1 MIKGLFRNKLLVAVV
16 CVAVVVAFWAARSRN
31 SAKPASAT
39 YPLYVVKKGKL
50 ELAVTGSGNVS
61 ASERV
66 AARAKVSGTV
76 KEVLVKIGDQVT
88 AGQPLVVLENQDVI
102 NAFEQA
108 RLSLEAARVKYNDLT
123 KVPTE
128 GDIKAAEARVAQ
140 ARENLRQKRE
150 ELEDLTVKAP
160 IAGALSQFNL
170 SVGDEISPGQ
180 QVAVIVDESVIKFN
194 AAVYQAD
201 VSRIQIGR
209 KATVVIGSDLAW
221 SSTKAYEGI
230 ITNVARE
237 GSGTGKNATFNVTI
251 EIPNVDGQL
260 RAGMT
265 GYLQSIEMGDE
276 TVLWPTITGTT
287 SAKERKV
294 VISKTGGKV
303 KQVLVKEGQ
312 LVAANQVLA
321 VLENGSVEAA
331 VKDAEAALAK
341 AEQDLKDLLSRKTVG
356 TESEIAIQKTQL
368 DQAALNYSLKQRD
381 VDELVVKAPISGTVT
396 YIAVKKGDQ
405 VNAHAEVCAISNL
418 SRLSLVVAVDE
429 LDVGK
434 LRLGMSAEVT
444 TQALPGKTF
453 KATVTEIAFE
463 GTVKDGVASYNVT
476 LELEEGAL
484 KGGLMPGMS
493 ADAKIITASKEN
505 VIAIPAEAVRS
516 RAQRKYVYVLKD
528 GQPQPVDVTVGM
540 SSDSQVEIT
549 SGLQEGDKVI
559 LSNPEQSTRNVGPF
573 MPGVPAGGVR
583 PQSQGATSRQGGTSR

>member
-1 MIKGLFRNKLLVAVV
+1 MVKKLFRSKLLVAVLV
-16 CVAVVVAFWAARSRN
+16 VAVVVAFWVIRSRN
-31 SAKPASAT
+31 TAKPASTT
-39 YPLYVVKKGKL
+39 YPLYEVKKGKL

-66 AARAKVSGTV
+66 TARAKVAGTV

-88 AGQPLVVLENQDVI
+88 EGQPLVVLENQDVV

-108 RLSLEAARVKYNDLT
+108 RLSLEATRVKYNDLT
-123 KVPTE
+123 KAPTE
-128 GDIKAAEARVAQ
+128 GDIKAAEAKVAQ
-140 ARENLRQKRE
+140 ARENLRQRKE
-150 ELEDLTVKAP
+150 ELEDLQVKAP
-160 IAGALSQFNL
+160 IAGALSQFSL
-170 SVGDEISPGQ
+170 DVGDEVTAGQ
-180 QVAVIVDESVIKFN
+180 QVAVVVDESVIKFN

-201 VSRIQIGR
+201 VSKIEVGR

-251 EIPNVDGQL
+251 EIANVDGQL

-276 TVLWPTITGTT
+276 TVLWPTITGST

-303 KQVLVKEGQ
+303 KQVLANEGQ
-312 LVAANQVLA
+312 LVSAGQVLA

-331 VKDAEAALAK
+331 VKDAEAALAT
-341 AEQDLKDLLSRKTVG
+341 AEENLRDLLSRKTVG
-356 TESEIAIQKTQL
+356 TESEIAVQRTQL
-368 DQAALNYSLKQRD
+368 DQAVLNYNLKQRD
-381 VDELVVKAPISGTVT
+381 VDELVVKAPCSGTVT
-396 YIAVKKGDQ
+396 YVAVKKGDQ
-405 VNAHAEVCAISNL
+405 VSANAEMCAISNL

-434 LRLGMSAEVT
+434 LKVGMAAEVT
-444 TQALPGKTF
+444 TQALPNKTF
-453 KATVTEIAFE
+453 KATVTEIALE
-463 GTVKDGVASYNVT
+463 GTVKDGVASYDVT

-484 KGGLMPGMS
+484 KGGLVPGMS

-528 GQPQPVDVTVGM
+528 GQPQAVDVTVGM

-559 LSNPEQSTRNVGPF
+559 LSNPEQSSRNVGPF
-573 MPGVPAGGVR
+573 MPGVPGGAR
-583 PQSQGATSRQGGTSR
+583 PQSQSTSRQGGTNR